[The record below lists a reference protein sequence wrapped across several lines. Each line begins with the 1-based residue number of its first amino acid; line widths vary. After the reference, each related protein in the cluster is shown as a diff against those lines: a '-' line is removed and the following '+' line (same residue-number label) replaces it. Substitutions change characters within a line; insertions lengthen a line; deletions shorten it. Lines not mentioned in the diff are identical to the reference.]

1 MKQTREIWI
10 ITLHDEIIDEA
21 RNNKPGW
28 ID

>member
-10 ITLHDEIIDEA
+10 ITLHDGKIDEA